1 VGHIR
6 FCPRKQDSPEALTAR
21 LTPLATRQVSEL
33 QWAMLQ
39 AELAQLRNQSAQL
52 TESGVGSCCAQY
64 GFDSKKGK
72 LVASFFFAPKT
83 LNSLTVQEA
92 HKRLGM
98 AAIDAIEGFRAVL
111 TYRLLTHVTIKD
123 TDFEVEFATWDEND
137 GGGRRVFAVYRNGG
151 LELTSPK
158 RK

>member
-1 VGHIR
+1 
-6 FCPRKQDSPEALTAR
+6 
-21 LTPLATRQVSEL
+21 
-33 QWAMLQ
+33 
-39 AELAQLRNQSAQL
+39 
-52 TESGVGSCCAQY
+52 
-64 GFDSKKGK
+64 
-72 LVASFFFAPKT
+72 VASFFFAPKT

-151 LELTSPK
+151 LELTSPSESDL
-158 RK
+158 RRRVPFLIFYFGEYGTWLGL